1 MSHHLRPNLARR
13 IRLLARTGSLFAAAL
28 FIGLAIERGPPVSP
42 EGEGIERDIQY
53 VFVGVGV
60 FATTLAWRFPAPGG
74 LLLTV
79 AGAVLGVAAA
89 GRFPPLTALGLAL
102 LFIVPGV
109 LFLMLWVSERRF
121 LTQAL
126 AATFVVGLLALGG
139 QLAMAQHDNA
149 FGPQHP
155 GSDLKTAP
163 VDAVE
168 WVWAGGVTSTGAT
181 VKAKLAVEG
190 GRVRLV
196 ASTAADLSSP
206 VSSPAATASNGNVAK
221 LTLSS
226 LASDTIYYYAVE
238 VDGVIDAGRGRGR
251 FRTFPE
257 GPASFRFAVG
267 ACARSGSNGA
277 VFDTIR
283 ESEPLLYLSAGDLH
297 YENIDRNDRDAFRD
311 AYDRQLSQPAQA
323 ALYASTAFAYTW
335 DDHDYGP
342 NNSDGRAAGREAARL
357 TYREYVPHYDLPGGD
372 GDAAIYQA
380 FSVGSVRFILLDT
393 RSERGIAGADS
404 LLGPRQLAWLK
415 TELTAAAASHTLVVL
430 VSSVPWIADASPSRD
445 DWGGYAAERQEISD
459 FVAGRGIDNL
469 LMIAGDAHMLAIDDG
484 RNSGYAAAGG
494 AGFPVFHAAALDR
507 PGSEKGGP
515 YSEGAFPGAGQF
527 GLVSVT
533 DDGLNPV
540 RVDLSGR
547 DWTGKEIVAYSFTLS
562 QPAP

>member
-1 MSHHLRPNLARR
+1 MSQHLRPDLARR
-13 IRLLARTGSLFAAAL
+13 IRLLARTGSFFAAAL
-28 FIGLAIERGPPVSP
+28 FLGLAIERGPPVSP
-42 EGEGIERDIQY
+42 EGEGLERIIQY

-60 FATTLAWRFPAPGG
+60 FATALAWRFPAPGG
-74 LLLTV
+74 LLLII

-89 GRFPPLTALGLAL
+89 GRFSTLTALGVAL

-109 LFLMLWVSERRF
+109 LFLTLWVSERRF

-126 AATFVVGLLALGG
+126 AAAFVVGLLALGG
-139 QLAMAQHDNA
+139 QLATAQHDAA
-149 FGPQHP
+149 FGAQHP
-155 GSDLKTAP
+155 ASELKAAP

-181 VKAKLAVEG
+181 VKAKLAAEG
-190 GRVRLV
+190 SHVRLV
-196 ASTAADLSSP
+196 ASTAADLSNP
-206 VSSPAATASNGNVAK
+206 ISSPAATAVAGSVSVAT
-221 LTLSS
+221 LTLSG
-226 LASDTIYYYAVE
+226 LAANTTYHYAVE
-238 VDGVIDAGRGRGR
+238 VDGELDAGRGR

-257 GPASFRFAVG
+257 GPASFTFAVG

-283 ESEPLLYLSAGDLH
+283 ESEPILYLSAGDFH
-297 YENIDRNDRDAFRD
+297 YENIDRNDRDAFRN

-342 NNSDGRAAGREAARL
+342 NNSDGTAAGREAARL

-415 TELTAAAASHTLVVL
+415 TELAAAAESHALVVI

-469 LMIAGDAHMLAIDDG
+469 LLLAGDAHMLAIDDG
-484 RNSGYAAAGG
+484 TNSDYAAAGD

-527 GLVSVT
+527 GLISVA

-547 DWTGKEIVAYSFTLS
+547 DWTGREIVAYSFTLP